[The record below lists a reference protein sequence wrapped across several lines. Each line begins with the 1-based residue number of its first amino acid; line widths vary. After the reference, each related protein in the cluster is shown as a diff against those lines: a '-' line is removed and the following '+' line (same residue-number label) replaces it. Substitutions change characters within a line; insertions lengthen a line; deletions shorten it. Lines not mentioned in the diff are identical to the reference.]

1 MMDEEHFLQDIY
13 DEYSCGTP
21 AERWVSH
28 QLDNEVIWAARGS
41 TIKAKRVISN
51 LIYAYI
57 NMERKD
63 STEIVIR
70 TRIEALKEALNK
82 IIKFQS
88 QPYIKGGGTY

>member
-1 MMDEEHFLQDIY
+1 MNEEQFLQSIY
-13 DEYSCGTP
+13 DDYNCGTA

-28 QLDNEVIWAARGS
+28 QLDREVIWAVRGS

-63 STEIVIR
+63 STETVIR
-70 TRIEALKEALNK
+70 ARADALKEALNK

-88 QPYIKGGGTY
+88 QPYIKGGGEY

>member
-1 MMDEEHFLQDIY
+1 MNEEQFLQGIY
-13 DEYSCGTP
+13 DEYSCGTA

-28 QLDNEVIWAARGS
+28 QLDREVIWAARGS
-41 TIKAKRVISN
+41 TIKAKRVMSN

-63 STEIVIR
+63 SAEIVIS
-70 TRIEALKEALNK
+70 TRIEALKEALSK

-88 QPYIKGGGTY
+88 RPYIKGGGEY